1 MAQEALANYTHDG
14 YLCHIAILAPQSRNG
29 SSHVR
34 YEGPANYE
42 ELHDTTSLCQM
53 CQMCQIC
60 RGQIMKNCDGS
71 RAITLANHLRQA
83 KWFISEVIVNNDK
96 SHHKHNASL
105 QGSGWW
111 TSQVTYILWLFCRKK
126 MPHRKVHTDAIVY
139 QKCSF
144 LNIIQTGEVK
154 SN

>member
-14 YLCHIAILAPQSRNG
+14 YLCYIAILAPQSRNG

-34 YEGPANYE
+34 NEGPANYE
-42 ELHDTTSLCQM
+42 ELHDTASL

-83 KWFISEVIVNNDK
+83 K
-96 SHHKHNASL
+96 
-105 QGSGWW
+105 
-111 TSQVTYILWLFCRKK
+111 
-126 MPHRKVHTDAIVY
+126 
-139 QKCSF
+139 
-144 LNIIQTGEVK
+144 
-154 SN
+154 